1 MTPAARVLVH
11 EPQPDLFES
20 GLDRR
25 DLGQDV
31 DAVAILLDHALY
43 PAVLSLDAAQ
53 AVLQLVVGA
62 EYPRVVVF
70 AKLHQARGQANRAF
84 RATGPQTLIGIALRR
99 RSRRRSR
106 RPSPLPRGSAKTIS
120 SAPRASAS
128 RVIASTTFRS
138 GAARTWNSMP
148 SWFPTAREARDR
160 SSLARSRHTSLH
172 RTERVSQHPFRGSSC
187 LAKAITVTREAASRA
202 RWHTERSPVSAR
214 SFER

>member
-11 EPQPDLFES
+11 EPQRDLFES
-20 GLDRR
+20 GRR
-25 DLGQDV
+25 CSSDPPRPCSVSRG
-31 DAVAILLDHALY
+31 AVPRCGASGSAASRWRGV
-43 PAVLSLDAAQ
+43 PARRRIRQV
-53 AVLQLVVGA
+53 
-62 EYPRVVVF
+62 
-70 AKLHQARGQANRAF
+70 HQARGQANRAF

-160 SSLARSRHTSLH
+160 SSLARSRHTSFH